1 MPGSYFELYLHLIWT
16 VKNRQP
22 WLIPD
27 IEKPIIDIIKRKA
40 ASQKARVIAIGNT
53 IDHIHLLVS
62 IHPDTVIST
71 MLKEMKAASSY
82 HVNHKLGKAF
92 YWQEGYGALTIG
104 KQGFEKVR
112 AYVENQKARHS
123 QNNIEEL
130 YEISDDTDK
139 TDTATLS
146 R

>member
-1 MPGSYFELYLHLIWT
+1 MPGSYFELYIHLIWT
-16 VKNRQP
+16 VKNREH
-22 WLIPD
+22 LLTPD

-62 IHPDTVIST
+62 IHPDTIISK

-82 HVNHKLGKAF
+82 YVNHMLGKTL
-92 YWQEGYGALTIG
+92 YWQEGYGALTVS
-104 KQGFEKVR
+104 KQGYEKVR
-112 AYVENQKARHS
+112 AYVENQKAHHS

-130 YEISDDTDK
+130 YEISSDTDK
-139 TDTATLS
+139 SDTATLS